1 MPANLPPGFFMK
13 PVVGRTV
20 RFLQLIVLFV
30 VLVSAGLLM
39 GEMGLTQ
46 KHQLEEKRASL
57 VEENDSL
64 SSDIK
69 TLERQV
75 TLLRTDP
82 RTIEKVAKCKLGM
95 ARSDETIYIFKRRY
109 WSGRGKHHKVGSTNR
124 AKRLK

>member
-1 MPANLPPGFFMK
+1 MK

-57 VEENDSL
+57 HEENEIL
-64 SSDIK
+64 SADIK
-69 TLERQV
+69 TLEREV

-95 ARSDETIYIFKRRY
+95 ARADETVYIFKQGY
-109 WSGRGKHHKVGSTNR
+109 VPVRGKPGGSGSSNR
-124 AKRLK
+124 ANHLK